1 MRQSLF
7 PLAVRLARGDRVALA
22 PAVLASLYRDLREMK
37 AYLVAAGAAATG
49 ELLPPLSVYAPLYI
63 LQLWVWER
71 FPALWAGKANPVKDG
86 EPRAARWHDMS
97 KKMNPTVVREVLSSG
112 EYFVWQHYTSSVQAW
127 KQHGGWV
134 RGSDVAGNEEL
145 RSLAHCLRACEL
157 VGIDCIEQYLPHRVA
172 MQFGLDQDVPGD
184 VHRAN
189 EDWAV
194 AWETYDLEGKN
205 VAFFIPQSEPGVT
218 ARYAHWWRQ
227 PLSPSNLDV
236 GAASIAVEW
245 KVSKRKVKKTQA
257 AMEAEAEKERKMKKA
272 RISPNDKKRK
282 LEELYDAKLSD
293 WLAAARN
300 GNSGIGGGC
309 KEKPQEAPQAEI
321 VECGEQTILMDNEN
335 EQKEVPQTMEEG
347 ESAEV
352 EKYLNL
358 AKKDTEEMPME
369 VAEVEQAEH
378 EQHSVLTKGGAEEE
392 HKEVPEVEHT
402 DMVEPKIQTQFDTEK
417 HAEVEHA
424 EMDGAKRLTGRD
436 ADGKPG
442 YVLEVGHAEM
452 EKARVLLEK
461 GTNEKLA
468 EVSEVD
474 HAEVEELKG
483 LIKEGTDKKFEEV
496 PELENI
502 GMGGTHGTM
511 EEDADDKLKKTHGTI
526 EQAEEGQGEV
536 LTGNDKYDYI
546 EKITPV
552 EQVDPKEPTQEQGK
566 EIGKDMMEASNNSI
580 SGVMSCNSASIR
592 PEGKQKEASNE
603 GMIEK
608 QCIQGVELAN
618 ERESSSDAAAMKVK
632 GIDDHKTMG
641 MHEEVAMK
649 MIQDRGTICEN
660 KETQILEDSHKLD
673 NRLESDL
680 VILEVDETWDTE
692 GIQNQE
698 TLDLDKQ
705 QTMEERQ
712 DLGTTVEIK
721 KMKIS
726 EDANMHGYGEFQTDS
741 PGMEVND
748 VDSTKGI
755 QNQEHL
761 DIKEEQAMEK
771 TLECGITDGNERPLE
786 EANTLGNGGVDTI
799 AVAMG
804 VSEASSV
811 KGMQNQDACSTEELQ
826 AREDKQHQGA
836 ANVNEKRILED
847 TSTIDSCEL
856 KSDASVVGV
865 NGAEPREGTQNQ
877 WTLSMEKEPAVQGK
891 QDQGMAD
898 ENTKRILVDMDA
910 LECGGVKLDGTMKM
924 AQETL
929 PTGQVVNMAGDR
941 FSSKNQLKGVPWG
954 DPNKSDVEGSESKQ
968 TARNEFD
975 GALPPER
982 ENQVEVKQEKL
993 ENKTEMSIG
1002 REKDEASEQD
1012 QTTTEDAVI
1021 AFSGMDDQGE
1031 NNKEWTE
1038 ESIKSYGKYAC
1049 DSVDTICQPRKFGR
1063 PSIEEVRR
1071 IHIGRSIYM
1080 KDIKE
1085 SQGRIH
1091 SEPSNRIQINN
1102 VGYYSRHAIQEP
1114 VLASKDIKVPLH
1126 DSSRVCGRDHAPEL
1140 VVTGPPEETFR
1151 WRQEQCALQILDDVQ
1166 NSRIAE
1172 KTRMEMEIRILKA
1185 QIASMQRQVMNLDHV
1200 GEVISRSKNLKRH

>member
-1 MRQSLF
+1 
-7 PLAVRLARGDRVALA
+7 
-22 PAVLASLYRDLREMK
+22 
-37 AYLVAAGAAATG
+37 
-49 ELLPPLSVYAPLYI
+49 
-63 LQLWVWER
+63 
-71 FPALWAGKANPVKDG
+71 
-86 EPRAARWHDMS
+86 
-97 KKMNPTVVREVLSSG
+97 
-112 EYFVWQHYTSSVQAW
+112 
-127 KQHGGWV
+127 
-134 RGSDVAGNEEL
+134 
-145 RSLAHCLRACEL
+145 
-157 VGIDCIEQYLPHRVA
+157 
-172 MQFGLDQDVPGD
+172 
-184 VHRAN
+184 
-189 EDWAV
+189 
-194 AWETYDLEGKN
+194 
-205 VAFFIPQSEPGVT
+205 
-218 ARYAHWWRQ
+218 
-227 PLSPSNLDV
+227 
-236 GAASIAVEW
+236 
-245 KVSKRKVKKTQA
+245 
-257 AMEAEAEKERKMKKA
+257 
-272 RISPNDKKRK
+272 
-282 LEELYDAKLSD
+282 
-293 WLAAARN
+293 
-300 GNSGIGGGC
+300 
-309 KEKPQEAPQAEI
+309 
-321 VECGEQTILMDNEN
+321 
-335 EQKEVPQTMEEG
+335 
-347 ESAEV
+347 
-352 EKYLNL
+352 
-358 AKKDTEEMPME
+358 
-369 VAEVEQAEH
+369 
-378 EQHSVLTKGGAEEE
+378 
-392 HKEVPEVEHT
+392 
-402 DMVEPKIQTQFDTEK
+402 
-417 HAEVEHA
+417 
-424 EMDGAKRLTGRD
+424 
-436 ADGKPG
+436 
-442 YVLEVGHAEM
+442 
-452 EKARVLLEK
+452 
-461 GTNEKLA
+461 
-468 EVSEVD
+468 
-474 HAEVEELKG
+474 
-483 LIKEGTDKKFEEV
+483 
-496 PELENI
+496 
-502 GMGGTHGTM
+502 
-511 EEDADDKLKKTHGTI
+511 
-526 EQAEEGQGEV
+526 
-536 LTGNDKYDYI
+536 
-546 EKITPV
+546 
-552 EQVDPKEPTQEQGK
+552 
-566 EIGKDMMEASNNSI
+566 
-580 SGVMSCNSASIR
+580 
-592 PEGKQKEASNE
+592 
-603 GMIEK
+603 
-608 QCIQGVELAN
+608 
-618 ERESSSDAAAMKVK
+618 
-632 GIDDHKTMG
+632 
-641 MHEEVAMK
+641 
-649 MIQDRGTICEN
+649 
-660 KETQILEDSHKLD
+660 
-673 NRLESDL
+673 
-680 VILEVDETWDTE
+680 
-692 GIQNQE
+692 
-698 TLDLDKQ
+698 
-705 QTMEERQ
+705 
-712 DLGTTVEIK
+712 
-721 KMKIS
+721 
-726 EDANMHGYGEFQTDS
+726 
-741 PGMEVND
+741 
-748 VDSTKGI
+748 
-755 QNQEHL
+755 
-761 DIKEEQAMEK
+761 MEK

-811 KGMQNQDACSTEELQ
+811 KGMQNQDACSTEEARAFSKYLSELTMIQFDRTTLQLQ

-877 WTLSMEKEPAVQGK
+877 WTLSMEKVSVVLSFDLFFTVVESYESCSQEPAVQGK